1 MSTSRSDRS
10 RSVSSF
16 YDFDSISQ
24 ISQPTQASNKQR
36 IDQYYRYNNSNGST
50 RSSALNSTVNST
62 LNSGRN
68 SARNSV
74 SRLEDEDLMM
84 DSASLVESFRSKYNR
99 SSTSKLL
106 EKYAAEKNENAAK
119 FESKYETKL
128 NDLEQRLS
136 SATKKNLNHKET
148 SIIEKKMM
156 LGSEHSDGEN
166 LENLETPESRTP
178 ENLD

>member
-1 MSTSRSDRS
+1 MSTSRTDRS

-16 YDFDSISQ
+16 YDFDSSLIA
-24 ISQPTQASNKQR
+24 QPPVQQVNKQR
-36 IDQYYRYNNSNGST
+36 SDANPFYRYNGSS
-50 RSSALNSTVNST
+50 RSSVVNSSANSA

-99 SSTSKLL
+99 TSASKLL
-106 EKYAAEKNENAAK
+106 EKYAAEKADST
-119 FESKYETKL
+119 SKYEQKL

-136 SATKKNLNHKET
+136 SATNKKQKET
-148 SIIEKKMM
+148 SVIEKKII